1 MKVVKKHILFLFI
14 SISKITLFIINFYY
28 GISSF
33 IEMLYDTFRL
43 KLYFNLFWDY
53 SRHSFK
59 YEDYMDKAIAYHTNP
74 IYCILITIA
83 IMLLSILLLVYHKRN
98 NLKYVKLL
106 LCISIFLLAITILII
121 IGVLYCYFDEIA
133 NESV

>member
-1 MKVVKKHILFLFI
+1 MKVLKKHILFLFLLI
-14 SISKITLFIINFYY
+14 SEIALFIINFYY

-43 KLYFNLFWDY
+43 KLYFTLFWDY

-74 IYCILITIA
+74 IYCILISIA
-83 IMLLSILLLVYHKRN
+83 TLLLSILLLVYYKRN
-98 NLKYVKLL
+98 NLKYGKLL
-106 LCISIFLLAITILII
+106 LFISIFLLAITILII
-121 IGVLYCYFDEIA
+121 IGVLYCYFDEMI